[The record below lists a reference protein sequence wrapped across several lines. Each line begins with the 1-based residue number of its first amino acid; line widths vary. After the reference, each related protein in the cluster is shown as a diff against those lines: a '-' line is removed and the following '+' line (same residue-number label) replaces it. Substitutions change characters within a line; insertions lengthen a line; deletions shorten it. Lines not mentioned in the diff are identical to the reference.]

1 MFDSIINYIQRNP
14 LTTIIII
21 MIMVFAPSVFGA
33 LLVGIA
39 VAVLLLLAVP
49 IYMLFRVRRMSR
61 KMEEQMR
68 NNTREGGFYSQHRSD
83 ANSQWSQRR
92 EQEGRVRVHSTS
104 EQPQKRVSDDV
115 GDYVDFEEVK
125 TKQ

>member
-14 LTTIIII
+14 LTTIIIV
-21 MIMVFAPSVFGA
+21 MLMVFAPSAFGA

-68 NNTREGGFYSQHRSD
+68 DNTHAGGFYNQHRSD
-83 ANSQWSQRR
+83 TNSQWSQRR
-92 EQEGRVRVHSTS
+92 AQEGRVRVHPTS

-125 TKQ
+125 TKK

>member
-14 LTTIIII
+14 LTTIIIV
-21 MIMVFAPSVFGA
+21 MLMVFAPSAFGA

-68 NNTREGGFYSQHRSD
+68 DKTRAGGFYNQHRSD
-83 ANSQWSQRR
+83 TNSQWSQRR
-92 EQEGRVRVHSTS
+92 AQEGRVRVHSTS

-125 TKQ
+125 TKK

>member
-39 VAVLLLLAVP
+39 VAALLLLAVP

-68 NNTREGGFYSQHRSD
+68 NNTREGDFYQHRS
-83 ANSQWSQRR
+83 N
-92 EQEGRVRVHSTS
+92 
-104 EQPQKRVSDDV
+104 PKR
-115 GDYVDFEEVK
+115 G
-125 TKQ
+125 